1 MPAELPNSPR
11 QETQIDHE
19 CADKSL
25 PEVSSLAGWL
35 GQQCIELC
43 NVILYSWSIAG
54 PLLAHCWSIAGPL
67 TSNSL
72 PIAGVCVAFTYP
84 CTTTYMFGASF
95 EKCVVLGIVDMDLLC
110 TPSDS
115 CSCTVYY
122 VLYMCVWQIM
132 RVHIIDG
139 NFHK

>member
-54 PLLAHCWSIAGPL
+54 PLTG
-67 TSNSL
+67 NSL

-84 CTTTYMFGASF
+84 CTTTYTCLEQAL
-95 EKCVVLGIVDMDLLC
+95 KNVL
-110 TPSDS
+110 S
-115 CSCTVYY
+115 
-122 VLYMCVWQIM
+122 WA
-132 RVHIIDG
+132 
-139 NFHK
+139 